1 MVGAEAICLDQN
13 AFGVI
18 MEPMSSAATGHDH
31 DKRQGHAHNERADR
45 CSFLPDRQDLYLRLG
60 DVTVFVRDQERS
72 LRFYLDQLGF
82 EVAVDERLASGDR
95 LLTVGPPD
103 GTAIL
108 RLACPKPDS
117 DEQKLIGRPTQIA
130 FLTENVSRKY
140 DEWCKK
146 GVHFRH
152 TPQPQSW
159 GGMTAIFVDV
169 DGNSF
174 ALVDDEST
182 RQEIEEE
189 RRVHLEKAESERQ
202 LAMELENAREVQ
214 ARLFPQGQPKL
225 ATLDC
230 AGLCIQ
236 ARTIGGD
243 YYDFLDLGRDRF
255 GLVIGDVAGKGT
267 AAALLMANLQA
278 HLRNLCSSYS
288 SRPYVPFTLE
298 QPQRLLHAVN
308 RLFCENTSDRAFAT
322 LLFAEYDDT
331 TRRLRYANCGHLPA
345 LLLRNDRVIER
356 LHPTSTVVGLFSKW
370 ECSVGEIQLVAGDT
384 LVFYTDGVTE
394 SFNHADEEFGEE
406 RLIEAVRR
414 RLELP
419 SPALLRSVVDE
430 VRQFS
435 PDKQHDDITL
445 IAAKCH

>member
-1 MVGAEAICLDQN
+1 
-13 AFGVI
+13 
-18 MEPMSSAATGHDH
+18 MSSAAAGHNH
-31 DKRQGHAHNERADR
+31 GHTHGSAHNNRAHR

-60 DVTVFVRDQERS
+60 SVTVFVRDQERS

-82 EVAVDERLASGDR
+82 EVAVDERLPSGDR

-108 RLACPKPDS
+108 TLTCPKPGS
-117 DEQKLIGRPTQIA
+117 DEYKLIGRPTQIA

-140 DEWCKK
+140 EEWCKK
-146 GVHFRH
+146 GVHFPQP
-152 TPQPQSW
+152 PQPQSW
-159 GGMTAIFVDV
+159 GGMTASFVDV

-174 ALVDDEST
+174 SLVEDESA
-182 RQEIEEE
+182 REEIEEQ
-189 RRVHLEKAESERQ
+189 RRAHLEKAEGER
-202 LAMELENAREVQ
+202 LSAMELENAREVQ
-214 ARLFPQGQPKL
+214 AMLFPQEQPKL

-230 AGLCIQ
+230 AGLCMQ

-288 SRPYVPFTLE
+288 SRPYVPFALE
-298 QPQRLLHAVN
+298 QPQRLLQAVN

-322 LLFAEYDDT
+322 LLFAEYDDA

-345 LLLRNDRVIER
+345 LLLRGDRALER
-356 LHPTSTVVGLFSKW
+356 LDPTSTVVGLFSKW
-370 ECSVGEIQLVAGDT
+370 ECSVGEKQLFPGDM
-384 LVFYTDGVTE
+384 LVLYTDGVTE

-406 RLIEAVRR
+406 RLIEAVRQR
-414 RLELP
+414 RELP
-419 SPALLRSVVDE
+419 SPALLRSLVDE
-430 VRQFS
+430 VRLFS

>member
-1 MVGAEAICLDQN
+1 
-13 AFGVI
+13 
-18 MEPMSSAATGHDH
+18 
-31 DKRQGHAHNERADR
+31 
-45 CSFLPDRQDLYLRLG
+45 
-60 DVTVFVRDQERS
+60 VRDQERS

-82 EVAVDERLASGDR
+82 EVAVDERLPSGER

-108 RLACPKPDS
+108 TLACPNPGS
-117 DEQKLIGRPTQIA
+117 DEHKLIGRPTQIA

-140 DEWCKK
+140 QEWCKK
-146 GVHFRH
+146 GVLFPRP
-152 TPQPQSW
+152 PQPQSR
-159 GGMTAIFVDV
+159 GGVAATFVDV

-174 ALVDDEST
+174 TLIDDESA
-182 RQEIEEE
+182 REEIEEQ
-189 RRVHLEKAESERQ
+189 RRAHLEKAEAERL

-230 AGLCIQ
+230 AGLCMQ

-243 YYDFLDLGRDRF
+243 YYDFLDLGRGRF

-288 SRPYVPFTLE
+288 SRPYVPFALE
-298 QPQRLLHAVN
+298 QPQRLLQAVN

-345 LLLRNDRVIER
+345 LLLHNDHVIER
-356 LHPTSTVVGLFSKW
+356 LDPTSTVVGLFSKW
-370 ECSVGEIQLVAGDT
+370 ECSVGEKQLVAGDT

-406 RLIEAVRR
+406 RLIDAVRR
-414 RLELP
+414 RRELP
-419 SPALLRSVVDE
+419 SPALLRSVLDE
-430 VRQFS
+430 VRLFS